1 MKVKV
6 IEAVRE
12 VWSEITQQ
20 ATLEIDGE
28 QFTVRYNESPKHS
41 TIYLLVDGDWQDID
55 AMEDRTPTIEKLEQM
70 IWEFPLSEFDRQ
82 GDVMD
87 IDLDPETII

>member
-28 QFTVRYNESPKHS
+28 QFTIRYNESPKHA
-41 TIYLLVDGDWQDID
+41 TIYLLVDDNWEDID
-55 AMEDRTPTIEKLEQM
+55 SLDRTPIIEKLEQM
-70 IWEFPLSEFDRQ
+70 LWEFPLGEFHEQ
-82 GDVMD
+82 GEVID
-87 IDLDPETII
+87 IDLDSETII

>member
-28 QFTVRYNESPKHS
+28 QFTIRYNESPKHA

-70 IWEFPLSEFDRQ
+70 IWEFPLCEFDQ
-82 GDVMD
+82 PGEVID
-87 IDLDPETII
+87 IDLDSETII

>member
-12 VWSEITQQ
+12 VWSEITQE

-28 QFTVRYNESPKHS
+28 QFTIRYNESPKHA
-41 TIYLLVDGDWQDID
+41 TIYLLVDDDWQDID
-55 AMEDRTPTIEKLEQM
+55 MLDKTPAIEKLEQM
-70 IWEFPLSEFDRQ
+70 LWEFPLGEFEQ
-82 GDVMD
+82 VGQVID

>member
-28 QFTVRYNESPKHS
+28 QFTVRYNESPKHA
-41 TIYLLVDGDWQDID
+41 TTYLLVDGDWQDLD
-55 AMEDRTPTIEKLEQM
+55 SMEKTPSLEKLEQL
-70 IWEFPLSEFDRQ
+70 IWEFPLGEFDQ
-82 GDVMD
+82 QDEVID

>member
-12 VWSEITQQ
+12 VWSEITRQ

-28 QFTVRYNESPKHS
+28 QFTIRYNESPKYA
-41 TIYLLVDGDWQDID
+41 TIYLLVDGNWQDLD
-55 AMEDRTPTIEKLEQM
+55 SMEKTPSLEKLEQL
-70 IWEFPLSEFDRQ
+70 IWEVSLGEFDQQ
-82 GDVMD
+82 GEVIDV
-87 IDLDPETII
+87 DLNPETII